1 MGNIFSPQPTVWK
14 ESRWFSLYNPIN
26 SARDIYE
33 TAFSQ
38 QSFWSINVYIIVV
51 TTSMMFHLDFRIS
64 GDLVWRLQARS
75 PRNWFEPIYG
85 PDSSMGSMSQDE
97 VNLELLSKETSYFM
111 FEEYMLEVDQ
121 TNYKIIY
128 VNPHGQNWLIVPVD
142 TFNL

>member
-1 MGNIFSPQPTVWK
+1 
-14 ESRWFSLYNPIN
+14 
-26 SARDIYE
+26 
-33 TAFSQ
+33 
-38 QSFWSINVYIIVV
+38 
-51 TTSMMFHLDFRIS
+51 MMFHLDFRIS